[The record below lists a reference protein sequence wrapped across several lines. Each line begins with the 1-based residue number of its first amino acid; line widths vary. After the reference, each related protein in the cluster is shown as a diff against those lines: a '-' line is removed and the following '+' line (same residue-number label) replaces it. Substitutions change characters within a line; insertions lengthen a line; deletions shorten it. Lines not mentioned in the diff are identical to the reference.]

1 MPEKE
6 REGQGKAKS
15 NTRRQIKG
23 EMCIKRYSKNKNKK
37 RGEIKTER
45 E

>member
-6 REGQGKAKS
+6 QEGQGKAKS

-23 EMCIKRYSKNKNKK
+23 EKRVKHYGK
-37 RGEIKTER
+37 E
-45 E
+45 

>member
-6 REGQGKAKS
+6 REVQGKAKS

-23 EMCIKRYSKNKNKK
+23 EKRIKHYSKEK
-37 RGEIKTER
+37 E
-45 E
+45 